1 MIFII
6 YHRKR
11 LYAGIEIDGSQ
22 PADAG
27 QLGWPIEYHLVAR
40 VKAENIEEA
49 YAKTQHIDNAWHD
62 NLDVETIRYS
72 RSTSIGDVIQD
83 ESGGFW
89 VVASFGF
96 TELTGHLEALDQCAS
111 GGISLRISNAC
122 SQLTVW
128 VGAGDN
134 PLLGPVIQEIPGG
147 GTSDFEDALSM
158 ACGRLLA
165 STIR

>member
-1 MIFII
+1 MIFTI
-6 YHRKR
+6 YHRKMM
-11 LYAGIEIDGSQ
+11 YAGSEIRGDQ
-22 PADAG
+22 PIDAS

-40 VKAENIEEA
+40 IKAKNIEEA

-62 NLDVETIRYS
+62 NPDVETIRFS

-83 ESGGFW
+83 ESGRFW

-96 TELTGHLEALDQCAS
+96 TELDGHLEALDQCAR
-111 GGISLRISNAC
+111 GGISLKISEAC

-147 GTSDFEDALSM
+147 RTSDFEAALAM

-165 STIR
+165 SMIR

>member
-1 MIFII
+1 MIYTI

-11 LYAGIEIDGSQ
+11 LYAGGEIRGDQ
-22 PADAG
+22 PVDAV
-27 QLGWPIEYHLVAR
+27 QLGWPGEYHLVAR
-40 VKAENIEEA
+40 VKAKDLEGA
-49 YAKTQHIDNAWHD
+49 YAKTQHIDHPWHK
-62 NLDVETIRYS
+62 NPEVETIRFS
-72 RSTSIGDVIQD
+72 CSTSIGDVIQA

-96 TELTGHLEALDQCAS
+96 SQLSGHLQALDQHTS
-111 GGISLRISNAC
+111 GGISLVISNTC

-128 VGAGDN
+128 VGTEDH

-147 GTSDFEDALSM
+147 DTSDFEDALSI

-165 STIR
+165 SMIR